1 MNFSNK
7 DFLRKFDGSADLV
20 TFTQEIVH
28 GKRHF
33 LYIVN
38 STGVAHCVKKLDL
51 DSKDCWFNPAQELGL
66 TGKRKPVPRFPVVTS
81 FHNEARYFRSIFISN
96 PSLFSLAI
104 LEKK

>member
-51 DSKDCWFNPAQELGL
+51 DSKDCWFKPRSGTRFDWETQ
-66 TGKRKPVPRFPVVTS
+66 TGSQVPS
-81 FHNEARYFRSIFISN
+81 GNK
-96 PSLFSLAI
+96 FS
-104 LEKK
+104 